1 MSGLLESLDT
11 ARQIADDCTVVQFAE
26 ALRAPVST
34 ATATSVGLGTATAA
48 SALSLARN
56 LSAEL
61 EVTSHAAVGLESS
74 DGADALVDVLSDVLS
89 SRLFDEPER
98 RRRRLQ
104 DEEDEGAGGDAVLDD
119 LVASVDDVAK
129 SLTATSV
136 ENEAPTTIEASSL
149 MISAAVFS
157 ATTPSGAGSSQDA
170 VRSSTTL
177 GARSLARPP
186 SLSPRATSDV
196 GPSRPKECVSSDVK
210 GRVTSE
216 VVRESRP
223 RLSLIHI

>member
-1 MSGLLESLDT
+1 MDT
-11 ARQIADDCTVVQFAE
+11 ARQIADDGTVVQFAE

-104 DEEDEGAGGDAVLDD
+104 DEDAGGDAVLDD

-149 MISAAVFS
+149 MISAAVMN
-157 ATTPSGAGSSQDA
+157 
-170 VRSSTTL
+170 L
-177 GARSLARPP
+177 
-186 SLSPRATSDV
+186 RA
-196 GPSRPKECVSSDVK
+196 
-210 GRVTSE
+210 
-216 VVRESRP
+216 
-223 RLSLIHI
+223 